1 MVFKI
6 LAKTIP
12 EVNKIY
18 KKYFLYI
25 YVAFKIHIR
34 LEPSLKARPARG
46 YSRHA
51 QGYGCP
57 RACVKILKFLRRC
70 LICRRRSAVAI
81 MPQPL
86 GGVSAP

>member
-25 YVAFKIHIR
+25 YVVFKIHIG
-34 LEPSLKARPARG
+34 LEPPLKACPARDCG
-46 YSRHA
+46 RH
-51 QGYGCP
+51 P
-57 RACVKILKFLRRC
+57 RIQL
-70 LICRRRSAVAI
+70 
-81 MPQPL
+81 PE
-86 GGVSAP
+86 GVR

>member
-6 LAKTIP
+6 LAETIP

-25 YVAFKIHIR
+25 YVVFKIHIG
-34 LEPSLKARPARG
+34 LEPPLKARPARG
-46 YSRHA
+46 YSRHDGTA
-51 QGYGCP
+51 A
-57 RACVKILKFLRRC
+57 RACL
-70 LICRRRSAVAI
+70 
-81 MPQPL
+81 L

>member
-6 LAKTIP
+6 LAETIP

-34 LEPSLKARPARG
+34 LKLAPPEGAAAVPFDARR
-46 YSRHA
+46 SRHA
-51 QGYGCP
+51 
-57 RACVKILKFLRRC
+57 
-70 LICRRRSAVAI
+70 AV
-81 MPQPL
+81 
-86 GGVSAP
+86 